1 MVKSTSTIS
10 KPLRS
15 RSADAKAIVRQA
27 RERLQ
32 PIVLRELGLRTLYVG
47 CESGDD
53 EVLRRV
59 GKGET
64 LETSVAALTKL
75 KAAGLRTSVMILH
88 GLGGTAL
95 SEQHARNSAA
105 LIKAAP
111 PTYLSTLVVSF
122 PRGEEKVAA
131 GFADLPEGFEPLTD
145 VEVVDEMHAFMSEL
159 ELPPDAKTIFRSNH
173 ASNYLNLEGNLP
185 RDRPRLLAELE
196 QAQRGEVRLRPE
208 WSRGL

>member
-1 MVKSTSTIS
+1 MV
-10 KPLRS
+10 R
-15 RSADAKAIVRQA
+15 AED
-27 RERLQ
+27 
-32 PIVLRELGLRTLYVG
+32 GLRVG
-47 CESGDD
+47 
-53 EVLRRV
+53 RQ
-59 GKGET
+59 
-64 LETSVAALTKL
+64 LEIAHEGV
-75 KAAGLRTSVMILH
+75 H
-88 GLGGTAL
+88 
-95 SEQHARNSAA
+95 
-105 LIKAAP
+105 
-111 PTYLSTLVVSF
+111 LVVSF

>member
-1 MVKSTSTIS
+1 M
-10 KPLRS
+10 
-15 RSADAKAIVRQA
+15 
-27 RERLQ
+27 
-32 PIVLRELGLRTLYVG
+32 
-47 CESGDD
+47 
-53 EVLRRV
+53 
-59 GKGET
+59 
-64 LETSVAALTKL
+64 AALTKL

-196 QAQRGEVRLRPE
+196 QAQRAFRDREAQLVAALPLESTRGSVDESYLWHAVM
-208 WSRGL
+208 SR